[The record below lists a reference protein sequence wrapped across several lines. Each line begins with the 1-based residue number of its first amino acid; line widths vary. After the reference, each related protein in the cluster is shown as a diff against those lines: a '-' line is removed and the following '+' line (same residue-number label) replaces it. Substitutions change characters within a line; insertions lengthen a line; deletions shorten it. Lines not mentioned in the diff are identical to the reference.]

1 MDKVHVG
8 TMGWSYGFWVGGF
21 YPKGLR
27 STEYL
32 TEYSKHFDTVEVDN
46 TFYRVP
52 SKNTLEKWKEQTPE
66 SFLFSAKFPQVITH
80 RKMLRDCEQDLEFF
94 IERISML
101 HPKLGPLLLQ
111 LPPAF
116 GTKQAALL
124 KEFLPKLPKK
134 HRYAIEVRN
143 AQLLNS
149 SFFSLLRENGVAL
162 AIVASPFMPEIKE
175 LTADFVYI
183 RGEGDR
189 KKVDGTLGRVE
200 VDKTSEIEMWAK
212 KTKDFLKE
220 IDEVFG
226 YFSKYYSGNPTSDAE
241 QLIKLLS

>member
-52 SKNTLEKWKEQTPE
+52 SKETLNKWKEQTPE
-66 SFLFSAKFPQVITH
+66 DFLFSAKFPQVITH
-80 RKMLRDCEQDLEFF
+80 RKMLRDCEQDLGFF

-116 GTKQAALL
+116 GSKQAALL
-124 KEFLPKLPKK
+124 EEFLPKLPKK

-143 AQLLNS
+143 TQLLNLDLY
-149 SFFSLLRENGVAL
+149 SLLRENGVAL

-183 RGEGDR
+183 RWEGDR

-200 VDKTSEIEMWAK
+200 VGKTHEIGMWAK

-220 IDEVFG
+220 ADEVFG
-226 YFSKYYSGNPTSDAE
+226 YFSKYYSGNPTSDGE

>member
-1 MDKVHVG
+1 VDKVHVG
-8 TMGWSYGFWVGGF
+8 TMGWSYGFWTGSF

-27 STEYL
+27 PTEYL

-46 TFYRVP
+46 TFYGVP

-66 SFLFSAKFPQVITH
+66 NFLFSAKFPQVITH
-80 RKMLRDCEQDLEFF
+80 RKMLRDCGQNLEFF
-94 IERISML
+94 IERISIL
-101 HPKLGPLLLQ
+101 GPKLGPLLIQ

-116 GTKQAALL
+116 GSEQVAVF
-124 KEFLPKLPKK
+124 KEFFPMLPRKY
-134 HRYAIEVRN
+134 RYAIEVRN

-149 SFFSLLRENGVAL
+149 SLYSLLRENGVAL
-162 AIVASPFMPEIKE
+162 VIVASPFMPEIKE

-183 RGEGDR
+183 RWEGDR
-189 KKVDGTLGRVE
+189 KKVDGTLGRAE
-200 VDKTSEIEMWAK
+200 VDRTDEIGMWAK

-220 IDEVFG
+220 VDEVFG

>member
-27 STEYL
+27 STEFL

-52 SKNTLEKWKEQTPE
+52 SKSSLEKWKEQTPE
-66 SFLFSAKFPQVITH
+66 NFLFSAKFPQVITH
-80 RKMLRDCEQDLEFF
+80 RKMLRDCEQDVEFF
-94 IERISML
+94 TERISML
-101 HPKLGPLLLQ
+101 RPKLGPLLLQ
-111 LPPAF
+111 LPPTF
-116 GTKQAALL
+116 GSKQAAVL
-124 KEFLPKLPKK
+124 KEFLPMLPKK
-134 HRYAIEVRN
+134 FRYVVEVRN

-149 SFFSLLRENGVAL
+149 SLFSLLRENGVAL

-183 RGEGDR
+183 RWEGDR
-189 KKVDGTLGRVE
+189 KTVDGTLGRV
-200 VDKTSEIEMWAK
+200 VDDRSSEIETWGER
-212 KTKDFLKE
+212 TKDFLKE
-220 IDEVFG
+220 ADEVFG

-241 QLIKLLS
+241 QLIRLLS